1 MKKFKLHGLTN
12 KVKVKKN
19 KVVKK
24 SSKKVDYFIDRE
36 NENNF
41 YQQSRKFILHL
52 NSQQDWT

>member
-41 YQQSRKFILHL
+41 YQQSRKFILHF
-52 NSQQDWT
+52 NPQ